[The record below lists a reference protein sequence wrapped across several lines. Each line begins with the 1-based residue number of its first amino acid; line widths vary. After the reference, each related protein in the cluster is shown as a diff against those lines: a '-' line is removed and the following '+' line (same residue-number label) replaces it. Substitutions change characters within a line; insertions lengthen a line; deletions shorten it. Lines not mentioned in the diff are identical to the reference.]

1 MPVRQEKLARSQSP
15 ATADE
20 VLALLG
26 EVESMEREL
35 GNWLSRRG
43 HQLMQRG
50 ASMVGGRRAGGGLHP
65 SLWRTLVMIWCTS
78 PDVRERYSDEARTGL
93 LSAVESMDDATA
105 AGLVRGLL
113 DQPGA
118 GGDTRDAAA

>member
-1 MPVRQEKLARSQSP
+1 MSVQQKKLARSQFP

-35 GNWLSRRG
+35 GNWLSKRG
-43 HQLMQRG
+43 HQLMQRA
-50 ASMVGGRRAGGGLHP
+50 ASTVGGWRAGGGLHP